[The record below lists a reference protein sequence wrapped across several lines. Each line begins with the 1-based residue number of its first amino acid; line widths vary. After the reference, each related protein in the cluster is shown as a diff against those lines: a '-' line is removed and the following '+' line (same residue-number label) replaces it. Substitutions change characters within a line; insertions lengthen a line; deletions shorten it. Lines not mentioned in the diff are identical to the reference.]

1 MAAHEPIEWTDALR
15 TGIDEIDR
23 QHRILINT
31 LNEANAKLAEDLDV
45 AVAEQITKDLLSYAI
60 YHFETEE
67 DLMQDH
73 GYDTA
78 SPQEAEAHQR
88 QHREFSKEVIAVREG
103 LKQGKQIVREEL
115 LAFLNG
121 WLINHILN
129 TDMKL
134 AAHLLSKGQSSGRG
148 AS

>member
-1 MAAHEPIEWTDALR
+1 MTAHEPIEWTDALC
-15 TGIDEIDR
+15 TGVAEIDR
-23 QHRILINT
+23 QHRILVNT
-31 LNEANAKLAEDLDV
+31 LNEANAKLSEDLDV
-45 AVAEQITKDLLSYAI
+45 VVAEQITKDLLSYAI

-67 DLMQDH
+67 DMMQDH
-73 GYDTA
+73 GYVAA
-78 SPQEAEAHQR
+78 SPEEAETHQR
-88 QHREFSKEVIAVREG
+88 QHRDFSREVVAVREG

-134 AAHLLSKGQSSGRG
+134 AAHILGKAKPS
-148 AS
+148 A